1 MIKKQCKV
9 EVEFDYKD
17 NENTPEERAA
27 LHRELL
33 AVHKD
38 AGLFTGDPEG
48 VESRRRPVAYCI
60 TEDDDAERI
69 ERRFFV
75 ILGSRLSRSD
85 RFKQI
90 RLEMSWIENEV
101 SVFSSNEVPDD
112 GDTNLDCYDPEYLC
126 VCIELV
132 RLHIARIEE
141 CIGEQQE
148 KGQQ

>member
-1 MIKKQCKV
+1 MIKKLFRV
-9 EVEFDYKD
+9 EIEFDYKD

-27 LHRELL
+27 LHRELR

-38 AGLFTGDPEG
+38 AWVRSGEQED
-48 VESRRRPVAYCI
+48 VELRRRPSVNCLI
-60 TEDDDAERI
+60 EDGDAERI